1 MSGWY
6 ILIRFGICTWG
17 VAVFLR
23 LVANEIEMANE
34 ALRLYEQRERKA
46 YEKRHALG
54 VETGAMAEEAA

>member
-6 ILIRFGICTWG
+6 ILIRLATCAWG

-23 LVANEIEMANE
+23 FVADEIEMATE
-34 ALRLYEQRERKA
+34 ALCSFEQRERKA
-46 YEKRHALG
+46 YEKRHAPE

>member
-46 YEKRHALG
+46 YQKRHA
-54 VETGAMAEEAA
+54 VGARL